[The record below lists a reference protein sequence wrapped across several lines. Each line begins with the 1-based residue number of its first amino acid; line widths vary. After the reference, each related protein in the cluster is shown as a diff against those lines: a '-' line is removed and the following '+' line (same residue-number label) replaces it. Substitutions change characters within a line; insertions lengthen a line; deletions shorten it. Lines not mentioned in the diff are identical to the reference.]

1 MVDCA
6 VDCAVV
12 VESHSRVNEML
23 TLSDTVSGVRNT
35 AGMLMM
41 CGVLVAGCGGGS
53 DDEAVTTP
61 PTDPVP
67 ETTAPTTTVAPT
79 TTTTTTVPETTTT
92 AAPSLTANGL
102 IWNSG
107 DPDLINAFDDQPTA
121 EYEGIT
127 SFIDSA
133 LVFSI
138 DDLDECREQSLAYQ
152 QFHGGDLAEQCLVVT
167 WRFDVAED
175 LRVDENVPGGGIGL
189 VNIVTVDGQEVF
201 WPSNTLGLPGS
212 VDNTATVTFPF
223 GGAGSTIGWEIGSD
237 LVGRTGHF
245 YTLPDELPLV
255 VVE

>member
-1 MVDCA
+1 
-6 VDCAVV
+6 
-12 VESHSRVNEML
+12 
-23 TLSDTVSGVRNT
+23 
-35 AGMLMM
+35 M

-67 ETTAPTTTVAPT
+67 ETTAPTTTVAPATTT

-92 AAPSLTANGL
+92 VAPSLTANGL
-102 IWNSG
+102 IWNSS

-121 EYEGIT
+121 EYEGVT

-138 DDLDECREQSLAYQ
+138 DDDETCREQAVGYQ
-152 QFHGGDLAEQCLVVT
+152 QFNGGDLADQCLVVT
-167 WRFDVAED
+167 WRFDVAEE
-175 LRVDENVPGGGIGL
+175 LRVDDNVPGGGIGL
-189 VNIVTVDGQEVF
+189 TRIATVDGQEVF
-201 WPSNTLGLPGS
+201 WPSNTIGLPGS

-237 LVGRTGHF
+237 LVGWTGHS
-245 YTLPDELPLV
+245 YTLPVELPLV